1 MTIVLPV
8 VHEESQRAK
17 SNGSHKKCTVCRNP
31 MKGHKNV
38 IDCPKNQKGKNNTS
52 KRKKTKKK

>member
-1 MTIVLPV
+1 MGVT
-8 VHEESQRAK
+8 K
-17 SNGSHKKCTVCRNP
+17 SVPYAGIL